1 MNNFER
7 ALEIAKDNKLNE
19 IVEELK
25 KKKNPKLIEQIL
37 NINFK
42 QIEELKK
49 QIGKEK
55 KYNND
60 TINKIEYKDG
70 NNLSKEEKQIYE
82 KIGEDIIKKG
92 QYAVVTMAG
101 GQRYKIRI

>member
-1 MNNFER
+1 MNSFER

-60 TINKIEYKDG
+60 TINRIEYKDG